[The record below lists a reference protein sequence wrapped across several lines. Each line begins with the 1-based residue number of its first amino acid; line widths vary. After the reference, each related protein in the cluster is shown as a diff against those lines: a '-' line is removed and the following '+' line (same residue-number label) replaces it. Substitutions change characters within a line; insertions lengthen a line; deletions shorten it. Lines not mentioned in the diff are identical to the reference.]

1 MQTPQELSDKLLE
14 LAEESSRL
22 GSELSRILTLK
33 PDIWMEMRKS
43 HSSDKSTDK
52 QWDATEEGKKEMQVR
67 LQLKSNQMMMSA
79 IKTKLRVLS
88 DETHNMY

>member
-22 GSELSRILTLK
+22 GTELSRILTLK
-33 PDIWMEMRKS
+33 PDIWMEMRKN